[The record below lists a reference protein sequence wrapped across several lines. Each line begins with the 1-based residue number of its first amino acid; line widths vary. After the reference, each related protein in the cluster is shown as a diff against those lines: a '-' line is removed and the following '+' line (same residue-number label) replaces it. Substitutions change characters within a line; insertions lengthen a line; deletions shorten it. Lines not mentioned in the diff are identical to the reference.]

1 MTIDVIS
8 RSVEVFLV
16 FSIILSLLYCCFIM
30 QCSHLFQAE
39 EEDDLMGE
47 EGMGEGDDDDSDML
61 DKGE

>member
-1 MTIDVIS
+1 MLFP

-16 FSIILSLLYCCFIM
+16 FSITLSLLFLVYYAMFSTI
-30 QCSHLFQAE
+30 QAE

>member
-1 MTIDVIS
+1 MLFP

-16 FSIILSLLYCCFIM
+16 FSITLSLLFLVYYAMFSTI
-30 QCSHLFQAE
+30 QAG

>member
-1 MTIDVIS
+1 MLFP
-8 RSVEVFLV
+8 RSVELFLV
-16 FSIILSLLYCCFIM
+16 FSITLFLFYFCFIM

-47 EGMGEGDDDDSDML
+47 EGIGEGDDDDSDML